1 MCESSLTIRRRN
13 AVDRLLKDLQDSTIE
28 DLDLFPKYPF
38 YLKIEP
44 DKRELLFAALASN
57 RSIKRIEV
65 HFGIHDFKAE
75 DISSFLM
82 ALRDGDGK
90 FPLESIVLLS
100 TKYGLSHIEVCEALK
115 PYKKSLRKFDI
126 HCTRFNL
133 EDAALPFSKTFI
145 SHDAFPALEHFSL
158 KGGFTANVRPRGQAT
173 SSIFNA
179 LTTNTVLREV
189 NLIPFDPAPLSD
201 SLIRFLLH
209 QKSSVVNLSMVYPSF
224 DDVPSQLIRE
234 FQQALAA
241 NTTLESLTLGEG
253 FSDDISCSRVLTG
266 LANNV
271 KLNKFH
277 APAILPNS
285 VEDIRCLNDLLA
297 RNQTLQM
304 LRFVSFKN
312 LLEPNLQLPSV
323 FEAVATNRGL
333 KELHLGLSRDNQ
345 DPFLEVEA
353 RKALTLQ
360 FCEMIANNQ
369 HLEKLFVRTSDNSF
383 ISFQEN
389 DSIIQLFRS
398 LGRSKMLHTFSLS
411 YEMRIQGDD
420 RDVVDSLIQSF
431 HQNISLRVLDLAV
444 IGLSTVGLLKLMSY
458 LRNDN
463 RTLEQFTLTIE
474 FKEKGAISDDL
485 LWTEFV
491 RTMETNPRLVLSDGW
506 SDYSSASSAPHFEI
520 CKKGLYF
527 ADLNKYGRRYIMG
540 RSRKIPKSLWP
551 RVLARVSKTSSD
563 VYRGQTEVCQEADR
577 LQYFLRY
584 AIVNDRI
591 LD

>member
-100 TKYGLSHIEVCEALK
+100 TKYGLSHIEVG
-115 PYKKSLRKFDI
+115 SLP
-126 HCTRFNL
+126 T
-133 EDAALPFSKTFI
+133 
-145 SHDAFPALEHFSL
+145 
-158 KGGFTANVRPRGQAT
+158 
-173 SSIFNA
+173 
-179 LTTNTVLREV
+179 EV